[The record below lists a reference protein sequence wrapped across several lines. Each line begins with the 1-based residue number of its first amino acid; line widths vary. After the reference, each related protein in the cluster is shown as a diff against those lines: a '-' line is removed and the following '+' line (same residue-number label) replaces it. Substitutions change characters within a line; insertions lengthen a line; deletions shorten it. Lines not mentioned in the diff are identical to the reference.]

1 MDIATP
7 ELLRTL
13 RYVRTL
19 AEQGIHPT
27 LAQVTVYGDAG
38 FPRVELRNNYEEE
51 MRQEAMWE
59 YHYASV
65 GTVAEYLMRVGW
77 IEETPRGIELTKIGW
92 AIDAGSDG
100 SGAVSAR
107 VMNIVLKGN
116 DPISYLAFIDAIQ
129 RVRGDSAV
137 MVVDPYMPSAHLP
150 ALVGSAGVTRLLTS
164 DVAVHDAAESREKRK
179 TAFGLLLGAHAEGGL
194 RVRYAARG
202 AIHDRL
208 ILPDKGAGL
217 MLGRSLGGRQ
227 MTAVVEL
234 DEAITD
240 LFRDHYRAR
249 WDEAVSVDPVDL
261 SHLGGETLKT

>member
-1 MDIATP
+1 MDVATP

-19 AEQGIHPT
+19 AEQGVHPT
-27 LAQVTVYGDAG
+27 LAQVTVYGDAA

-59 YHYASV
+59 YHYAAVS
-65 GTVAEYLMRVGW
+65 TVTEYLMRVGW
-77 IEETPRGIELTKIGW
+77 IEETLRGIELTKVGW

-100 SGAVSAR
+100 GGNVVAG
-107 VMNIVLKGN
+107 VMNVVLKGN
-116 DPISYLAFIDAIQ
+116 DPVSYLAFIDAIQ
-129 RVRGDSAV
+129 RVRGESAV
-137 MVVDPYMPSAHLP
+137 MIVDPYMPSSHLP
-150 ALVGSAGVTRLLTS
+150 ALVRNAGVTRLLTS
-164 DVAVHDAAESREKRK
+164 DVGVHDAGESREKR
-179 TAFGLLLGAHAEGGL
+179 TAAFQLILGAQERSGL
-194 RVRYAARG
+194 RIRYAARG

-208 ILPDKGAGL
+208 ILPDEGAGL

-234 DEAITD
+234 DEVITE

-249 WDEAVSVDPVDL
+249 WDNATPVEPTDL
-261 SHLGGETLKT
+261 SHVGGVAP